1 MTDNREL
8 IRRLKQGDKS
18 AGDELVEN
26 NMGLVYSIAG
36 KMMNRRYE
44 MEDIVQ
50 IGAMGLVKAVRKFD
64 ESYGVQFSTYAVPMI
79 IGEIKRFFRDD
90 RAVKVSRSLKEGAL
104 KGRRAEEALRRR
116 LGRDPSVSETAA
128 EAGLEESVL
137 IEAFEA
143 SALPGSL
150 QGGQGENGGPSPEEL
165 LSSDDTEERIVDRV
179 FIKEAL
185 SILSER
191 EKNIIVMRYFRGKT
205 QSEIARSIGVSQVQI
220 SRIEKKAI
228 ERIRETMVTG

>member
-90 RAVKVSRSLKEGAL
+90 GAVKVSRSLKEAAL